1 MDQAELQER
10 RSEVFYLRAREQYSA
25 ATGRLLSR
33 ASRRDS
39 DRGEHSTRRTT
50 AQRGEAANNS
60 LGTRGLLMT
69 ESAMNA
75 GVWAI
80 SHAYAP
86 PGKAVR
92 TPGTT
97 SKERTPM
104 RNNGDPQGHHLRN
117 HGTLNGEERPA
128 VGKQIGDGSGDS
140 SFHLSLPLN
149 AVDYHLVKVD
159 VWRGAPTIQ
168 ATVSGVQR
176 LFIVDTGSN
185 VSLIKPGVSRSEIR
199 ATNLAPFGV
208 TGNELE
214 VTGVQEVEFSSNNR
228 NYRHQFCV
236 CSLPTDAGGIIGM
249 DFLGIVNAKLDLE
262 KQELRLLKYVHVDHD
277 PLTESAREA
286 SGNANR
292 LALTVFAASNGQE
305 SGQER
310 KLKVWNGS
318 DRPREEYRQHPLNVS
333 LQEAESWTVKTTET
347 I

>member
-1 MDQAELQER
+1 M
-10 RSEVFYLRAREQYSA
+10 
-25 ATGRLLSR
+25 
-33 ASRRDS
+33 
-39 DRGEHSTRRTT
+39 
-50 AQRGEAANNS
+50 
-60 LGTRGLLMT
+60 
-69 ESAMNA
+69 
-75 GVWAI
+75 
-80 SHAYAP
+80 
-86 PGKAVR
+86 
-92 TPGTT
+92 
-97 SKERTPM
+97 
-104 RNNGDPQGHHLRN
+104 
-117 HGTLNGEERPA
+117 
-128 VGKQIGDGSGDS
+128 
-140 SFHLSLPLN
+140 
-149 AVDYHLVKVD
+149 
-159 VWRGAPTIQ
+159 
-168 ATVSGVQR
+168 
-176 LFIVDTGSN
+176 
-185 VSLIKPGVSRSEIR
+185 
-199 ATNLAPFGV
+199 

-214 VTGVQEVEFSSNNR
+214 VTRVQEVEFSSNKR